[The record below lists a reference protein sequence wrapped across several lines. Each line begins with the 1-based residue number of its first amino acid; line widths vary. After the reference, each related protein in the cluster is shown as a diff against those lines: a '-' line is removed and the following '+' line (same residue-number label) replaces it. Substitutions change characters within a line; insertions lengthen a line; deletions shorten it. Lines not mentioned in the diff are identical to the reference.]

1 MKISHSDK
9 ALLITVT
16 GACFLV
22 LVFFFLGVKPYQG
35 EIVEEFIEIPLAAE
49 SPELEKEEKTQEV
62 ALTKKTSRSNQAYN
76 ANTLRNESRQLFKE
90 EDDVR
95 KAIEEQQRGS
105 ISELNAENDTY
116 LSEKQK
122 ERAIELASKREQL
135 KAQIEAREAARN
147 TKKGNSSSTVTYN
160 LPGREAIRI
169 PNPVYTCDAIGII
182 VINITVNDKGTIVKK
197 EYNKKAS
204 SSSNGCLIDQ
214 ALDYLNRAYFDN
226 GSLAEQEGTVIY
238 SFQG

>member
-16 GACFLV
+16 GACLLV

-35 EIVEEFIEIPLAAE
+35 EIAEEFIEVPLIAE
-49 SPELEKEEKTQEV
+49 TPEPESKNEVREIVEQKTTQ
-62 ALTKKTSRSNQAYN
+62 RSNQAYN
-76 ANTLRNESRQLFKE
+76 SNAMRNESRQLFKD

-105 ISELNAENDTY
+105 VSELNAENDAY

-122 ERAIELASKREQL
+122 ERELALASKREQI
-135 KAQIEAREAARN
+135 KASIEAREAARN
-147 TKKGNSSSTVTYN
+147 AKKGNRNSTVTYD
-160 LPGREAIRI
+160 LAGREAIRI
-169 PNPVYTCDAIGII
+169 PNPVYTCDALGTI
-182 VINITVNDKGTIVKK
+182 VIDITVNSKGTIVKK
-197 EYNKKAS
+197 EYNKSAS
-204 SSSNGCLIDQ
+204 TSSNGCLIDQ
-214 ALDYLNRAYFDN
+214 ALDYLSRAYFD
-226 GSLAEQEGTVIY
+226 SATLTEQEGTVTY